1 MTPKEIRQLEGTLI
15 QRGYKYLN
23 EGRHRKGFLSPNK
36 KWVVKVPKTCARLA
50 GIQDNWSEYHTFKRA
65 RPAIRARLARCR
77 LFKGE
82 ILVMENCVL
91 PIYVGVTSQNG
102 LEELIVVR
110 LDIIV
115 KGIWLLTIMPNL

>member
-23 EGRHRKGFLSPNK
+23 EGRHRKGFLSPNR

-65 RPAIRARLARCR
+65 SPAIRARLARCR

-82 ILVMENCVL
+82 ILIMEKLCTANLCWGNI
-91 PIYVGVTSQNG
+91 PEWARGIDCGQVGYN
-102 LEELIVVR
+102 R
-110 LDIIV
+110 
-115 KGIWLLTIMPNL
+115 KGNLVAYDYA